1 MQHLCIRRL
10 KAAPGKW
17 IYPVPYLSRKS
28 YVQLSVPG
36 RSVGSL
42 PEQRL
47 AIEPIM
53 IKAEWTRDLNF
64 GGLRNCHQILCKFS
78 LLLLYVKLLSLGPVR
93 VWLLLFVNSPPEI
106 TNKLPQ
112 TVLHPKYRLH
122 SYCKSFTVRATTG
135 TSAIL
140 NSTPHFLLKF
150 FLYVIYLGY
159 FITIV
164 YKKL

>member
-1 MQHLCIRRL
+1 MQHHCIRRL
-10 KAAPGKW
+10 KAAPGKLN
-17 IYPVPYLSRKS
+17 LSCTLFEQEII

-93 VWLLLFVNSPPEI
+93 V
-106 TNKLPQ
+106 
-112 TVLHPKYRLH
+112 
-122 SYCKSFTVRATTG
+122 
-135 TSAIL
+135 
-140 NSTPHFLLKF
+140 
-150 FLYVIYLGY
+150 
-159 FITIV
+159 
-164 YKKL
+164 